1 MTNINVK
8 DYSGK
13 EISGS
18 WNGKTYSS
26 KVTGCVRIY
35 LNNKEY
41 NVSEEVINHVGADV
55 KKDANERK
63 AMKRHELIESMSNE
77 DKILLFR
84 DLFYDEVQKEIDQV
98 DARTSQCI
106 HNTFIKM
113 YGEF

>member
-26 KVTGCVRIY
+26 KVAGCVRIY

-41 NVSEEVINHVGADV
+41 NVSEEVINQVGADV
-55 KKDANERK
+55 EKDANERK
-63 AMKRHELIESMSNE
+63 AVKRHELIESMSKE
-77 DKILLFR
+77 DKMLLFR
-84 DLFYDEVQKEIDQV
+84 DLFYNEAQTEIDNI
-98 DARTSQCI
+98 DARTSQNL
-106 HNTFIKM
+106 HNVFIKM